1 MRLAATSHDCDTGA
15 NSGREAVQG
24 APHLPRLVRI
34 ASVTAVLVGLGL
46 VAVGCGGSKSPGTA
60 GGSGSSMGLAKYE
73 AYASCMRRHGIPD
86 YPDPT
91 TSPGGGVAIQI
102 HGGPGSDLNR
112 HNPTFIA
119 ADETCRS
126 LLPSG
131 GQAPAALSAQKVAD
145 EVRWARCMR
154 SHGLP
159 GFPDPNSQGAF
170 DSSKFDENSPAFQT
184 ASEACGSVQPSG
196 PTPVVPG
203 RG

>member
-1 MRLAATSHDCDTGA
+1 M
-15 NSGREAVQG
+15 
-24 APHLPRLVRI
+24 
-34 ASVTAVLVGLGL
+34 AVLVGLVL
-46 VAVGCGGSKSPGTA
+46 MAAGCGGSKSPGIA
-60 GGSGSSMGLAKYE
+60 GGGGSPSGALAKFE
-73 AYASCMRRHGIPD
+73 AYASCMRSHGIRD
-86 YPDPT
+86 FPDPT

-112 HNPTFIA
+112 SNPRFIS
-119 ADETCRS
+119 ADKACRG

-131 GQAPAALSAQKVAD
+131 GQAPAPLSAEKIAA

-184 ASEACGSVQPSG
+184 ASKACGSVQPTG

>member
-1 MRLAATSHDCDTGA
+1 M
-15 NSGREAVQG
+15 
-24 APHLPRLVRI
+24 
-34 ASVTAVLVGLGL
+34 ASVIAVLFGL
-46 VAVGCGGSKSPGTA
+46 VLTAAGCGGSKSPGIA
-60 GGSGSSMGLAKYE
+60 GGGGSSSGALAEFE
-73 AYASCMRRHGIPD
+73 AHSSCMRSHGIPD
-86 YPDPT
+86 FPDPT
-91 TSPGGGVAIQI
+91 TSPGSGVAIQM

-112 HNPTFIA
+112 NNPRFIA
-119 ADETCRS
+119 ADKACRG

-131 GQAPAALSAQKVAD
+131 GQAPAPLAAEKIAV

-170 DSSKFDENSPAFQT
+170 DSSKFGENSPTFQT
-184 ASEACGSVQPSG
+184 ASKACGSMQPAG